1 MVYVEAIHPAHLSI
15 VKLLLNCEKHIL
27 CEKPL
32 GMNVKETK
40 EMLNLAKEKNLFL
53 MEAIWSRV
61 QPSYLR
67 LKEEIQ
73 KGSIGEVYHVQSEFG
88 AYIPCDRMNKKELGG
103 GACLD
108 IGIYCIQLAQFVFEG
123 EKPKVNHI
131 STFDFELHRYQIHLI
146 PYRIVRFTFQS
157 FRFIK
162 RYLNHSNV
170 LENF

>member
-1 MVYVEAIHPAHLSI
+1 MSFKVEVVYVGAIHPAHISI
-15 VKLLLNCEKHIL
+15 VKLLLNNGKHIL

-40 EMLNLAKEKNLFL
+40 EMLNLAKEKNLFF

-73 KGSIGEVYHVQSEFG
+73 KGSIGEVYHVQAEFG
-88 AYIPCDRMNKKELGG
+88 AYIPCDRMIKKELGG

-108 IGIYCIQLAQFVFEG
+108 IGIYCIQLAQFVFDG
-123 EKPKVNHI
+123 ETPSKVKLKT
-131 STFDFELHRYQIHLI
+131 STLFLA
-146 PYRIVRFTFQS
+146 
-157 FRFIK
+157 
-162 RYLNHSNV
+162 
-170 LENF
+170 